1 MDITKTALTETE
13 KQYAWKA
20 AFIGVLCILSYKTFS
35 YMSPFTG
42 ALFLAGLL
50 AVFLNRFKKRLVA
63 RIGGKEKI
71 VVTGIILSLLFAAV
85 IPFSFSS
92 IYVANKTTS
101 IIKLASDET
110 QVDLLKHKAVK
121 TMEKFVAKHPKSN
134 IVLGRVIELAKTDQT
149 QLVGLLGAG
158 GLIKKFGGSAIN
170 FVSATFSKIGTFM
183 FSMIV
188 MLIGLGVFMLNG
200 EKWINEIV
208 PYVPMQDNE
217 KKQIIKEVYSGM
229 NTLFDSMIAVG
240 IGQGSATA
248 LIIGVYSIIYFPI
261 NIIWFL
267 FLYFVLIFSSAC
279 GMSMAIPTLAGYIL
293 IAVAQ
298 AHYIWAVCLL
308 VLIVPIASLD
318 NLIKLKV
325 LGDNKSGI
333 SSLLIMLFVIGG
345 VMTEGMLGIIS
356 GPFFLILL
364 VAVSRAFTNTQENS
378 NKDLP
383 KQESKPTPQSA

>member
-1 MDITKTALTETE
+1 MDIAKIALTEIE
-13 KQYAWKA
+13 KQHAWKA

-92 IYVANKTTS
+92 IYVANKATN

-110 QVDLLKHKAVK
+110 QINSLKHKVVK
-121 TMEKFVAKHPKSN
+121 TMEKFVAKHPKSD
-134 IVLGRVIELAKTDQT
+134 IILGRVIEFAKTDQT

-158 GLIKKFGGSAIN
+158 GLIKKFGGSAID
-170 FVSATFSKIGTFM
+170 FVSATFSRIGTFI
-183 FSMIV
+183 FNIIV

-200 EKWINEIV
+200 EKWIDKII

-240 IGQGSATA
+240 LGQGSAAA
-248 LIIGVYSIIYFPI
+248 LIVAIYSIIYFPI
-261 NIIWFL
+261 NIILFL

-279 GMSMAIPTLAGYIL
+279 GMSMAIPTLLVYVL

-298 AHYIWAVCLL
+298 GHYIWAMCMLA
-308 VLIVPIASLD
+308 LIIPVASMD
-318 NLIKLKV
+318 NLIKLRI
-325 LGDNKSGI
+325 LGGNKSGI
-333 SSLLIMLFVIGG
+333 SSLLIMLFIVGG

-364 VAVSRAFTNTQENS
+364 VAVLRAFTNTREDA
-378 NKDLP
+378 KDLP
-383 KQESKPTPQSA
+383 